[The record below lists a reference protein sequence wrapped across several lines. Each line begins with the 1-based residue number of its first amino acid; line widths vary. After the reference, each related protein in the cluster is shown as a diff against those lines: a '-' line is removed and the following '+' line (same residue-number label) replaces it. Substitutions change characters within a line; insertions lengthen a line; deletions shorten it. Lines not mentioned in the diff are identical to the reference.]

1 MAIGSRQHVFEVALS
16 DIDRGVYETLTL
28 RVAQH
33 SSESETYLVTRVLA
47 YALSYEEGIAFSRG
61 LDAADEPAVWTK
73 DLTGRLRTWIDIGT
87 PEADRLH
94 KASKAADRVVVYC
107 HKLADGWLA
116 NLAAG
121 RIHQAEAIEIVVFER
136 GFVQEVADSL
146 ARRNDWSLTVTEG
159 TIYLDL
165 GAESLTTTVTR
176 PSLG

>member
-16 DIDRGVYETLTL
+16 DVDRGVYDTLTL

-33 SSESETYLVTRVLA
+33 ASESEPYLVTRVLA

-61 LDAADEPAVWTK
+61 LDAADEPAVWVR

-87 PEADRLH
+87 PDADRLH
-94 KASKAADRVVVYC
+94 KASKAADRVMVYC

-121 RIHQAEAIEIVVFER
+121 RIHQAEAIGIVVFDR
-136 GFVQEVADSL
+136 AFIQEAADSL
-146 ARRNDWSLTVTEG
+146 SRRNAWSLTVTEG

-165 GAESLTTTVTR
+165 GSQSLTTTMTR
-176 PSLG
+176 PTLG